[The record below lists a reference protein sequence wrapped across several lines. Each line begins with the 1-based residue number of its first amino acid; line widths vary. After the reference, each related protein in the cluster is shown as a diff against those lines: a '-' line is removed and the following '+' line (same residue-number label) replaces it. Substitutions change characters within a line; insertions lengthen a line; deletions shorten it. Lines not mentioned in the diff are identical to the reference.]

1 MCMPAST
8 RTHEPKSERPRHHWV
23 LVVEYA
29 DDRPRRDPS
38 LPHLRVA
45 LTVTEPGPRLDALR
59 EKSAAKK
66 PELWGPIRYD
76 LMDGESF
83 VDHPTARRHR
93 QAIIERVSRLGH
105 AVNGSAE
112 IYRTYVIELDASK
125 KPDHRG
131 WLYVGQTVKPVAE
144 RIEEHRSGKRFRHSS
159 KVAKNFRGPRLDLT
173 DPGEYYLREDAL
185 LAESRLRVR
194 LETLGY
200 AVEGGQERYEVAVAE
215 LTPEN

>member
-1 MCMPAST
+1 MPAST
-8 RTHEPKSERPRHHWV
+8 RTHETPFERPRHHWV

-29 DDRPRRDPS
+29 DDRPRRDPL

-45 LTVTEPGPRLDALR
+45 LTLTEPGTRLDALR
-59 EKSAAKK
+59 EKNAAKK
-66 PELWGPIRYD
+66 PESWGPIRYD

-83 VDHPTARRHR
+83 VDHTVARRHR
-93 QAIIERVSRLGH
+93 QIVIERVSRLGH
-105 AVNGSAE
+105 AVNGNAE

-144 RIEEHRSGKRFRHSS
+144 RIEEHRTGRRFRHSS
-159 KVAKNFRGPRLDLT
+159 KVAKNFRAPRLDLT
-173 DPGEYYLREDAL
+173 DPGVYYLREDAL

-194 LETLGY
+194 LESLGY
-200 AVEGGQERYEVAVAE
+200 AVEGGQERYADAVAGLALE
-215 LTPEN
+215 D